1 MLGYLFSG
9 WRQPDLVLGT
19 AGRVIYGRSLPFEW
33 RPRFERPPANP
44 SLADLHRATEW
55 LLTRNSDGLSVL
67 LGIIMVLICVAVL
80 VIKTIVRSKSHWNL
94 LPLAV
99 AWIIL
104 YLVGDI
110 PFTTLS
116 ALFPNY
122 TSVFDIDKW
131 NTLLGLVLPLR
142 TPRVISGPT
151 TYALL
156 LCAFWDTG
164 VVLVTSKYTRYGVP
178 KRESLGDWFLLIG
191 TLLFTA
197 RFTDLAIML
206 PLVERSGGQIFV
218 EKYESLSSFGFSAVG
233 GALYFV
239 GLPFFV
245 SVTYDCLLCQG
256 RTFSPLEPLPSVK
269 EIKQEAVVENSEES
283 LHTHGDNVY
292 NFFWDQMCT
301 AREQLQIL
309 QANGYGAAQNHL
321 DLAEIYR
328 TLTKAY
334 CAMLP
339 LRAAFN
345 AMIQFKVAHGQD
357 TTAMVVQQ
365 TAVENAIIRLKEQIF
380 YLVSNFDD
388 FKFELERSAPDME
401 LYQRIQAFRRET
413 EQFVLEQKDVE
424 GELEN
429 LRDSIRGLEERMSS
443 SVPIP
448 SLAGSMEEVRRREQ
462 LAREEMDEAEK
473 YVQQALKMLAEREAA
488 ESAEAAMQLQA
499 EGNALNNVKLEEGE
513 EQTENTG
520 EIQDDKTDG
529 SAEETVVEED
539 FRVSPER
546 EDIEPNHRL
555 RQEETPRAVLATSVE
570 EIGFGD
576 APFSAAVTVAVEEPA
591 TGSAAIDAGFET
603 NSSQGLAS
611 TYMSEFRNDQAPL
624 AQPEQNTEDVV
635 AVEQTTEAVAV
646 EEHKIEQAMAV
657 GEPVEIPESES
668 RPHKYEN
675 EEPTTETQQVPIE
688 ETVVIVDIPSQQEE
702 VVTNGYSA
710 PKEEHVD
717 ECQLLQTEFIEV
729 NDTATVQELVIES
742 NDSPTTEPIIVNN
755 TVLVTEDP
763 KLQYALEANDDD
775 SGFAGKSMENP
786 IVISGGS
793 SPDIVP
799 RSVSIEAAAT
809 FDVSSVSPPAVTSS
823 PRKNPS
829 TMKDENAGQSK
840 ASTSGPKKSA
850 GHMVV
855 DLWTGVKSIE
865 FKTDTFLRG
874 DNDTELLTAD
884 DVLIFIELGKYFAA
898 RIRGNRAEMVAASK
912 ILNNLEKLG
921 KAAKENKST
930 LNVGSNNHNY
940 FRSCMWLGQARLA
953 KFPVTSPVREFTEI
967 PIEGII
973 KLAGYGPDGIHKM
986 GMLPLPEET
995 WREYLNRM
1003 STTSEE
1009 KKIKE
1014 LHSWLERYLGGLP
1027 SLLERKVP
1035 RAEGW
1040 DSGVSL
1046 DVNRCLFRHLENL
1059 MLLPPYSVE
1068 IEREVTIF
1076 KLEKD
1081 KTMQVDSGLVTDLV
1095 ENLLSSPRSRNT
1107 GDDIEYQPL

>member
-1 MLGYLFSG
+1 
-9 WRQPDLVLGT
+9 
-19 AGRVIYGRSLPFEW
+19 
-33 RPRFERPPANP
+33 
-44 SLADLHRATEW
+44 
-55 LLTRNSDGLSVL
+55 
-67 LGIIMVLICVAVL
+67 MVLICVAVL

-99 AWIIL
+99 AWITL

-116 ALFPNY
+116 TLFPNY

-197 RFTDLAIML
+197 RFTNLAIML

-283 LHTHGDNVY
+283 LHAHGDNVY

-388 FKFELERSAPDME
+388 FKFESERSAPDME

-555 RQEETPRAVLATSVE
+555 RQEETPRAALATSVE

-591 TGSAAIDAGFET
+591 
-603 NSSQGLAS
+603 
-611 TYMSEFRNDQAPL
+611 
-624 AQPEQNTEDVV
+624 
-635 AVEQTTEAVAV
+635 
-646 EEHKIEQAMAV
+646 
-657 GEPVEIPESES
+657 
-668 RPHKYEN
+668 
-675 EEPTTETQQVPIE
+675 
-688 ETVVIVDIPSQQEE
+688 
-702 VVTNGYSA
+702 
-710 PKEEHVD
+710 
-717 ECQLLQTEFIEV
+717 
-729 NDTATVQELVIES
+729 TATVQELVIES